1 MDEEY
6 DVIVLG
12 TGLKECILSG
22 VLSVDGLKVLHMD
35 RNDYYGGESTSL
47 NLVQFMMANGTL
59 VRILIHTKVTKYLN
73 FKAVDGSYVYNKKK
87 IYKVPATDVEA
98 LKSPLMGLFEK
109 RRARKFFIYVQDYD
123 ENDPKSHEKLDLNK
137 VTARELISKYGLEDD
152 TIDFIGHALALHKDD
167 SYLDQP
173 ALSFVKRMKLY
184 AESLARFQGGS
195 PYIYPLYGLGELPQ
209 AFARLSAVYGGTYML
224 NKPECKVEFDDDG
237 KVIGVTSEGE
247 TAKCKKVVCDP
258 SYLSDRV
265 KKVGKVARAIC
276 IMSHPIPDT
285 KESHSAQVILPQKQL
300 GRKSDMYLFC
310 CSYAH
315 NVAPKGKYIAFV
327 SAEAETDNP
336 EAELKPG
343 VDLLGTVEEIFYDTY
358 DRYVPTNDHAADNCF
373 ISSGDLI
380 MSRRASQKRQRFD
393 VFDFTDGDERVE
405 REPAAIP
412 ARFKNP
418 NHGRK
423 AISPLNKQ
431 DFLQCFARKSEI
443 SNRPIDIDEVAGC
456 SSTKKMEASNVLI
469 ELDSEVTEPQL
480 PWKNE
485 IGNRQIDLDVEALQS
500 RKTRKKKKTDEAI
513 DVDAKEVQVTKTAE
527 RQFTFPASRPVKH
540 ERVSVLSDDG
550 DGIEI
555 ISSSAFAS
563 SPVECRDYSEEQLS
577 VHASKGHEIEREYA
591 KVVISPDFMFY
602 RGMHCTEG
610 QLTFSKTC
618 LKFEGSAVN
627 GTKKKFSFV
636 WTVDDVISI
645 DVQWCERVETAI
657 MNLVLQSKNS
667 KKVGNANETSA
678 IGLLK
683 FSVCD
688 PCWYE
693 REKSIK
699 SLSVRYKDIWH
710 TISDENEENAFMGQ
724 CSRSLSKSYF
734 SDFHEHFEEVIYPKG
749 DPDAISISNRDVAL
763 LQPQTFINDT
773 IIDFYIKYLQ
783 NKIQHEEQ
791 HKFHFFNSFFFR
803 KLADVDKDLSSACQA
818 RAAFE
823 RVRKWTRKV
832 DIFEKDYIFIPVN
845 YSLHW
850 SLIVICHPGEV
861 ANFKDGKAE
870 NLHNVPCIL
879 HMNSI
884 RGSHRGLKNLFQSY
898 LSEEW
903 KERHIEMA
911 DGVSSNFLHLQF
923 VQLEL
928 PQQEN
933 SFDCGL
939 FLLHYMELFLHQAS
953 TNFCPFKLN
962 RHWFP
967 PVEASL
973 KRSHIKKLIYEI
985 LEEQSR
991 SSASGNGIYNDPSSL
1006 IPGQSE
1012 QETAAQIGNS
1022 AETCHGYS
1030 SNSTVKHG
1038 PNSFLASPPIVQ
1050 KGHKDSGLGSFKFY
1064 VETGG
1069 GLFSHGNYQQIDT
1082 LGKRSSMSPIEETEE
1097 TSEEIAGDLP
1107 LDLDGQQVVWPVTE
1121 SCLNIRYPS
1130 KDFRSRTP
1138 CKQKIPMHFEGSALN
1153 KLIDSLESSEL
1164 RLEDDEHLPEFEVS
1178 SQRGESDH
1186 PEHCLTSNES
1196 GSSDCMVEGSQE
1208 SNSTHNDIEF
1218 ESISS
1223 PSFRKDTSAVFNQQE
1238 DITTRVG
1245 IEENVTPTWDGDH
1258 VSKGDEQ
1265 QVSEAL

>member
-1 MDEEY
+1 
-6 DVIVLG
+6 
-12 TGLKECILSG
+12 
-22 VLSVDGLKVLHMD
+22 
-35 RNDYYGGESTSL
+35 
-47 NLVQFMMANGTL
+47 
-59 VRILIHTKVTKYLN
+59 
-73 FKAVDGSYVYNKKK
+73 
-87 IYKVPATDVEA
+87 
-98 LKSPLMGLFEK
+98 
-109 RRARKFFIYVQDYD
+109 
-123 ENDPKSHEKLDLNK
+123 
-137 VTARELISKYGLEDD
+137 
-152 TIDFIGHALALHKDD
+152 
-167 SYLDQP
+167 
-173 ALSFVKRMKLY
+173 
-184 AESLARFQGGS
+184 
-195 PYIYPLYGLGELPQ
+195 
-209 AFARLSAVYGGTYML
+209 
-224 NKPECKVEFDDDG
+224 
-237 KVIGVTSEGE
+237 
-247 TAKCKKVVCDP
+247 
-258 SYLSDRV
+258 
-265 KKVGKVARAIC
+265 
-276 IMSHPIPDT
+276 
-285 KESHSAQVILPQKQL
+285 
-300 GRKSDMYLFC
+300 
-310 CSYAH
+310 
-315 NVAPKGKYIAFV
+315 
-327 SAEAETDNP
+327 
-336 EAELKPG
+336 
-343 VDLLGTVEEIFYDTY
+343 
-358 DRYVPTNDHAADNCF
+358 
-373 ISSGDLI
+373 

-393 VFDFTDGDERVE
+393 VFDFADGDERVE
-405 REPAAIP
+405 REPAAFP

-423 AISPLNKQ
+423 AFPPLNKQ

-443 SNRPIDIDEVAGC
+443 SNRPIDIDEVADC

-485 IGNRQIDLDVEALQS
+485 IGNRQIVLDVEVADCCRTKQKAVSKGPTELDSEFTERQSLQS
-500 RKTRKKKKTDEAI
+500 RKTRKKKKIDEPI
-513 DVDAKEVQVTKTAE
+513 DIDAKEVQATKTAE

-540 ERVSVLSDDG
+540 ERVGVLSDDG

-577 VHASKGHEIEREYA
+577 VHASEGHEIVTTEREYA

-688 PCWYE
+688 PCC
-693 REKSIK
+693 
-699 SLSVRYKDIWH
+699 
-710 TISDENEENAFMGQ
+710 ENEENAFMGQ
-724 CSRSLSKSYF
+724 CSS
-734 SDFHEHFEEVIYPKG
+734 FHEHFEEVIYPKG
-749 DPDAISISNRDVAL
+749 DPDAISISKRDVAL

-845 YSLHW
+845 YRQDLDGVFH
-850 SLIVICHPGEV
+850 LTV
-861 ANFKDGKAE
+861 ATRTISIFTSVSCLADGKAE

-903 KERHIEMA
+903 KERHREMA

-939 FLLHYMELFLHQAS
+939 FLLHYMELFLLQAS

-967 PVEASL
+967 PVAASL

-991 SSASGNGIYNDPSSL
+991 SSASGNGIYNDSSSL

-1030 SNSTVKHG
+1030 LNSTVKHG

-1097 TSEEIAGDLP
+1097 TSEETAGDL
-1107 LDLDGQQVVWPVTE
+1107 LSDLDGQQVAWPPPVTE

-1138 CKQKIPMHFEGSALN
+1138 CKQKIPMHFEASALN

-1186 PEHCLTSNES
+1186 PEHCLTSNGS
-1196 GSSDCMVEGSQE
+1196 SSSDCIVEDSQE
-1208 SNSTHNDIEF
+1208 SNSTHNGIEF

-1223 PSFRKDTSAVFNQQE
+1223 PSFRKDMSAVFNQQE
-1238 DITTRVG
+1238 DITTQVC
-1245 IEENVTPTWDGDH
+1245 IEENVMPTCDGDH
-1258 VSKGDEQ
+1258 VSKGDQQ
-1265 QVSEAL
+1265 QVSEAS

>member
-1 MDEEY
+1 
-6 DVIVLG
+6 
-12 TGLKECILSG
+12 
-22 VLSVDGLKVLHMD
+22 
-35 RNDYYGGESTSL
+35 
-47 NLVQFMMANGTL
+47 
-59 VRILIHTKVTKYLN
+59 
-73 FKAVDGSYVYNKKK
+73 
-87 IYKVPATDVEA
+87 
-98 LKSPLMGLFEK
+98 
-109 RRARKFFIYVQDYD
+109 
-123 ENDPKSHEKLDLNK
+123 
-137 VTARELISKYGLEDD
+137 
-152 TIDFIGHALALHKDD
+152 
-167 SYLDQP
+167 
-173 ALSFVKRMKLY
+173 
-184 AESLARFQGGS
+184 
-195 PYIYPLYGLGELPQ
+195 
-209 AFARLSAVYGGTYML
+209 
-224 NKPECKVEFDDDG
+224 
-237 KVIGVTSEGE
+237 
-247 TAKCKKVVCDP
+247 
-258 SYLSDRV
+258 
-265 KKVGKVARAIC
+265 
-276 IMSHPIPDT
+276 
-285 KESHSAQVILPQKQL
+285 
-300 GRKSDMYLFC
+300 
-310 CSYAH
+310 
-315 NVAPKGKYIAFV
+315 
-327 SAEAETDNP
+327 
-336 EAELKPG
+336 
-343 VDLLGTVEEIFYDTY
+343 
-358 DRYVPTNDHAADNCF
+358 
-373 ISSGDLI
+373 

-393 VFDFTDGDERVE
+393 VFDFADEDMRVE
-405 REPAAIP
+405 RESAAFP

-423 AISPLNKQ
+423 AFTPLNKQ

-443 SNRPIDIDEVAGC
+443 SNRPIDIDEVADC

-485 IGNRQIDLDVEALQS
+485 IGNRQIDLDAKDCCRTKQKAVSKGPTELDSKFTELQSLQS
-500 RKTRKKKKTDEAI
+500 RKTRKKKKIDEPI
-513 DVDAKEVQVTKTAE
+513 DVDAKEVQATKTAE
-527 RQFTFPASRPVKH
+527 RQFTFPAYRPVKVRQEEISELDTSLLYFSSRYKH
-540 ERVSVLSDDG
+540 ERVGVLSDDG

-577 VHASKGHEIEREYA
+577 VHASEGHEIVTTVLPFVLITKEREDA

-618 LKFEGSAVN
+618 LKFEGSTVN

-636 WTVDDVISI
+636 WTVGDVISI

-657 MNLVLQSKNS
+657 VNLVLSKNS

-678 IGLLK
+678 IWLLK

-699 SLSVRYKDIWH
+699 SLSVRYKDKWH

-749 DPDAISISNRDVAL
+749 DPDAISISKRDVAL

-783 NKIQHEEQ
+783 NKIQHDEQ

-845 YSLHW
+845 YS
-850 SLIVICHPGEV
+850 
-861 ANFKDGKAE
+861 
-870 NLHNVPCIL
+870 
-879 HMNSI
+879 
-884 RGSHRGLKNLFQSY
+884 Y

-903 KERHIEMA
+903 KERHREMA

-939 FLLHYMELFLHQAS
+939 FLLHYMELFLLQAS
-953 TNFCPFKLN
+953 TNFFPFKLN

-967 PVEASL
+967 PDEASL

-1012 QETAAQIGNS
+1012 QETAAQISNS

-1050 KGHKDSGLGSFKFY
+1050 RGHKDSGLGSFKFY

-1069 GLFSHGNYQQIDT
+1069 GLLSHGNYHQIDT
-1082 LGKRSSMSPIEETEE
+1082 LGKRNSMSPIEETEE

-1107 LDLDGQQVVWPVTE
+1107 SDLYGQQVAWPVTE

-1130 KDFRSRTP
+1130 KDFRSRTSCNP
-1138 CKQKIPMHFEGSALN
+1138 KIPLDFEGSALK

-1164 RLEDDEHLPEFEVS
+1164 RLEDDEHLPEFE
-1178 SQRGESDH
+1178 
-1186 PEHCLTSNES
+1186 
-1196 GSSDCMVEGSQE
+1196 
-1208 SNSTHNDIEF
+1208 DI
-1218 ESISS
+1218 
-1223 PSFRKDTSAVFNQQE
+1223 SAVFNQQ

-1245 IEENVTPTWDGDH
+1245 IEENVTPTCDGDH
-1258 VSKGDEQ
+1258 ASKGDEQ
-1265 QVSEAL
+1265 LSEAS